1 MLTSSRWQRNDT
13 IRRRMSSPNRFN
25 IFGRLSGRPTSL
37 QENPSPVENKRPQ
50 SVVVNFKENED
61 IRDAESCHSSISSED
76 SADLGVFACARQRPK
91 SQQLWEKEDIILAL
105 SALPAGEAA
114 LALIPSLHGDDLTT
128 ALRESQNL
136 NVGDTSIRGHRL
148 STPSFV
154 NRYIRKASLAAEN
167 DAAAAAAP
175 GELISKWPN
184 TCLLVSCFFGKLEL
198 VKYLLQRGARVDAC
212 DGDGRTPLHLGA
224 CSGSV
229 EIIEEL
235 LKHNGNPEEWDVNRK
250 CTPLHCAAAAGD
262 VKSVKLL
269 LKSGANVDAGLSGN
283 SMDHEKTPLHY
294 AVLNDASDCVEELLR
309 AGASPNNS
317 VVYTETPLHVAASLG
332 SARCVSLLL
341 NYGADVR
348 VQFGSARSTP
358 LHLAAE
364 EGSADCTKLLL
375 EAGAPSDARNARGQ
389 SAMHLAALAQS
400 AETVDLLI
408 KAGSSVNMEDSD
420 GRTPL
425 HAAVAKAMRGGELV
439 KALIQAGALVN
450 KPDKYGYTPLHT
462 AALNENSSL
471 VTLLLTKGADV
482 TARTKGGISALCFI
496 VRRTPNVL
504 PKYVGRLDQAISL
517 HDHELGD
524 VDCELKLDFR
534 PLMTGGRGEA
544 ELFLCLIEAG
554 QRHILKHPLCE
565 TFLHLKW
572 LRIRKF
578 FVFSLIF
585 HSLFA
590 IILSIYIFLTFYME
604 WYKWSNFLYWPV
616 LGFTC
621 TLACKELF
629 QVAHGITGYAKRWEN
644 WLQWSVIIISAIVLI
659 WQGTTWSLHAAAI
672 GVTLVW
678 VELMIVVGR
687 FPMFGLYIQM
697 FTQVA
702 VNFFKFLGAYSCL
715 IVGFSLGFTVIHK
728 DYKSFANPGVGLIKT
743 IVMMSG
749 ELEFEDMFWNATDI
763 SIARGAT
770 MHLMFLVFVILVTV
784 ILTNLLV
791 GLAVSDIQELQRCAG
806 LERLI
811 RRAELVAH
819 LESLLFSKLLDYT
832 SIKIVRIFRK
842 GALLLHPPHHCG
854 VNIRPNDPRD
864 KCLPRDLAKAVYHLV
879 AKKKLRNRVPRYPSN
894 QSLISTSAGDIR
906 MSKIQRFPS
915 TSEYSR
921 QQVTELVADLK
932 KCSGK
937 LGTQLDVLTKR
948 IELIAQEMDQNGL
961 PVSCEMSEHQGTT
974 FNHSCIKMPVD
985 PFSRQPTPL
994 YERPKVLKNKHCTS
1008 GDKSRKI
1015 NFINRSNEDASY
1027 VSFPQGNFASFMDFL
1042 ESIPDYGDVNHL
1054 SNEQFK
1060 QKLDYL
1066 KRKQRTLLKNLKNCL
1081 EENNGKI
1088 VGHPKNISDLE
1099 CKKIR
1104 QWCTDY
1110 NNLSLQGMKCSF
1122 EESRMESPLPFP
1134 SGKFAGL
1141 AEDQDL
1147 LTYRCKDKDAKTL
1160 RNREIHSA
1168 TKSWS
1173 TWSQSKSRESVESDA
1188 GDSMETKSLPPDSPK
1203 KWHPTV
1209 PKPFNFTIRE
1219 EAEKYMSAVELQA
1232 EERETK
1238 NVAGKRNSLT
1248 KRHARPVPL
1257 TSKLPMY
1264 DKLLAEKEERS
1275 RMVRE
1280 ESAWSLMSQVRP
1292 FRLECARRAL
1302 TRSSPQLCRN
1312 SSLTNGSRLAQR
1324 FRARPV
1330 PKNLFSTNV
1339 YDRMIEDDLYRSLR
1353 KKVRASELLK
1363 SSSLPPSM
1371 AARERMRSVNGEFVS
1386 LSRELGI
1393 ERVCG
1398 GRESTGASVTPLPS
1412 ERSRSAMT
1420 STSLSTKGTNL
1431 AAVLRCQA
1439 SREKMEREIQ
1449 ERMEE
1454 RRREQFLKSRESVVR
1469 RRPAWRALRA
1479 AARHEHE
1486 QDLALRA
1493 SLRRD
1498 EARELAERHRLHMEM
1513 MLGRVT
1519 QIPTLFERHSQMEEY
1534 FQNFQTS
1541 PLRRASVGTS
1551 NKSKKK
1557 RTKRPNSG
1565 SVESYSSS
1573 RSSSRP
1579 NSGSVASSG
1588 TSVSSS
1594 NSSKSS
1600 DSRKSVKSS
1609 GLSKKKGDRGPLKV
1623 SINETAQLIED
1634 NDDKYERYSSDSI
1647 PSDENNASASESEE
1661 NNDSVE
1667 RFKTK

>member
-1 MLTSSRWQRNDT
+1 
-13 IRRRMSSPNRFN
+13 
-25 IFGRLSGRPTSL
+25 
-37 QENPSPVENKRPQ
+37 
-50 SVVVNFKENED
+50 
-61 IRDAESCHSSISSED
+61 
-76 SADLGVFACARQRPK
+76 
-91 SQQLWEKEDIILAL
+91 
-105 SALPAGEAA
+105 
-114 LALIPSLHGDDLTT
+114 
-128 ALRESQNL
+128 
-136 NVGDTSIRGHRL
+136 
-148 STPSFV
+148 
-154 NRYIRKASLAAEN
+154 
-167 DAAAAAAP
+167 
-175 GELISKWPN
+175 
-184 TCLLVSCFFGKLEL
+184 
-198 VKYLLQRGARVDAC
+198 
-212 DGDGRTPLHLGA
+212 
-224 CSGSV
+224 
-229 EIIEEL
+229 
-235 LKHNGNPEEWDVNRK
+235 
-250 CTPLHCAAAAGD
+250 
-262 VKSVKLL
+262 
-269 LKSGANVDAGLSGN
+269 
-283 SMDHEKTPLHY
+283 
-294 AVLNDASDCVEELLR
+294 
-309 AGASPNNS
+309 
-317 VVYTETPLHVAASLG
+317 
-332 SARCVSLLL
+332 
-341 NYGADVR
+341 
-348 VQFGSARSTP
+348 
-358 LHLAAE
+358 
-364 EGSADCTKLLL
+364 
-375 EAGAPSDARNARGQ
+375 
-389 SAMHLAALAQS
+389 
-400 AETVDLLI
+400 
-408 KAGSSVNMEDSD
+408 
-420 GRTPL
+420 
-425 HAAVAKAMRGGELV
+425 
-439 KALIQAGALVN
+439 
-450 KPDKYGYTPLHT
+450 
-462 AALNENSSL
+462 
-471 VTLLLTKGADV
+471 
-482 TARTKGGISALCFI
+482 
-496 VRRTPNVL
+496 
-504 PKYVGRLDQAISL
+504 
-517 HDHELGD
+517 
-524 VDCELKLDFR
+524 
-534 PLMTGGRGEA
+534 
-544 ELFLCLIEAG
+544 
-554 QRHILKHPLCE
+554 
-565 TFLHLKW
+565 
-572 LRIRKF
+572 
-578 FVFSLIF
+578 
-585 HSLFA
+585 
-590 IILSIYIFLTFYME
+590 
-604 WYKWSNFLYWPV
+604 
-616 LGFTC
+616 
-621 TLACKELF
+621 
-629 QVAHGITGYAKRWEN
+629 
-644 WLQWSVIIISAIVLI
+644 
-659 WQGTTWSLHAAAI
+659 
-672 GVTLVW
+672 
-678 VELMIVVGR
+678 
-687 FPMFGLYIQM
+687 
-697 FTQVA
+697 
-702 VNFFKFLGAYSCL
+702 
-715 IVGFSLGFTVIHK
+715 
-728 DYKSFANPGVGLIKT
+728 
-743 IVMMSG
+743 
-749 ELEFEDMFWNATDI
+749 
-763 SIARGAT
+763 
-770 MHLMFLVFVILVTV
+770 
-784 ILTNLLV
+784 
-791 GLAVSDIQELQRCAG
+791 
-806 LERLI
+806 
-811 RRAELVAH
+811 
-819 LESLLFSKLLDYT
+819 
-832 SIKIVRIFRK
+832 
-842 GALLLHPPHHCG
+842 
-854 VNIRPNDPRD
+854 
-864 KCLPRDLAKAVYHLV
+864 
-879 AKKKLRNRVPRYPSN
+879 
-894 QSLISTSAGDIR
+894 
-906 MSKIQRFPS
+906 
-915 TSEYSR
+915 
-921 QQVTELVADLK
+921 
-932 KCSGK
+932 
-937 LGTQLDVLTKR
+937 
-948 IELIAQEMDQNGL
+948 
-961 PVSCEMSEHQGTT
+961 MSEHQGTT

-1081 EENNGKI
+1081 EESDGKI
-1088 VGHPKNISDLE
+1088 
-1099 CKKIR
+1099 
-1104 QWCTDY
+1104 
-1110 NNLSLQGMKCSF
+1110 GMKCSF
-1122 EESRMESPLPFP
+1122 EESRTESPLPFP
-1134 SGKFAGL
+1134 SEKFAGL

-1238 NVAGKRNSLT
+1238 NVAGKRNPLT

-1534 FQNFQTS
+1534 FQNFRTS